1 MIRTILLSLSLCLLG
16 FSVTG
21 QSLAGERN
29 LDKAILFYAGYG
41 PFSPAGD
48 LADRFGNG
56 FSIDGGLSLMPAKK
70 SLELGFRVQFGFGNQ
85 VKEDV
90 LANLRTTEG
99 FVIGNQREPAD
110 VSLRQRQLFVGP
122 SVGYTFKLGENQRAG
137 IHVKS
142 SVGYFFSRIAV
153 QRDVTQGVA
162 PLNEEYLPGYD
173 RLAGGLAIHQF
184 IGYQQLAMDRRLNFY
199 VGAEVMAG
207 FTKQLRAFDIPTEM
221 VPSQDGRTDV
231 LLGIKAGIILPFYI
245 GEGREIFYK

>member
-1 MIRTILLSLSLCLLG
+1 MIRTLLLSLALLLTG
-16 FSVTG
+16 FSAAG

-41 PFSPAGD
+41 PFSAAGD

-85 VKEDV
+85 VREDI
-90 LANLRTTEG
+90 LANLRTTDG
-99 FVIGNQREPAD
+99 FLIGNQREPAD
-110 VSLRQRQLFVGP
+110 IRLRQRQLFVGP
-122 SVGYTFKLGENQRAG
+122 AVGYTFQIGKNQRAG

-142 SVGYFFSRIAV
+142 SVGYFFSRIAI
-153 QRDVTQGVA
+153 QRDVVQGVA
-162 PLNEEYLPGYD
+162 PLNEEYLAGYD

-184 IGYQQLAMDRRLNFY
+184 VGYQQLALDRRLNFY
-199 VGAEVMAG
+199 VGAELMAG
-207 FTKQLRAFDIPTEM
+207 FTKQLRAYDIPTEM
-221 VPSQDGRTDV
+221 VPPQEGRTDI
-231 LLGIKAGIILPFYI
+231 LLGLKAGIILPFYL

>member
-1 MIRTILLSLSLCLLG
+1 MIRTLLLSLSLLLLG
-16 FSVTG
+16 FSATG

-56 FSIDGGLSLMPAKK
+56 FSIDGGLTMMPAKK

-90 LANLRTTEG
+90 LANLRTAEG

-110 VSLRQRQLFVGP
+110 VSLRHRQLFVGP

-153 QRDVTQGVA
+153 QRDVVQGVA

-184 IGYQQLAMDRRLNFY
+184 IGYQQLASDRRLNFY

-221 VPSQDGRTDV
+221 VPSQAGRTDV
-231 LLGIKAGIILPFYI
+231 LLGLKAGIILPFYI